1 MPNNNWKSFLAA
13 RALRI
18 RNAKTFSRR
27 WLAKVAYCPFYA
39 LHFSRS
45 LVGGSVEHLV
55 NKIPLATE
63 CFKDIK
69 ICFTQRGAQLDKLS
83 RNEKPR
89 KSEKTQRTDRQTNRH
104 F

>member
-27 WLAKVAYCPFYA
+27 WLAKVAFYA

-55 NKIPLATE
+55 A
-63 CFKDIK
+63 
-69 ICFTQRGAQLDKLS
+69 
-83 RNEKPR
+83 
-89 KSEKTQRTDRQTNRH
+89 
-104 F
+104 